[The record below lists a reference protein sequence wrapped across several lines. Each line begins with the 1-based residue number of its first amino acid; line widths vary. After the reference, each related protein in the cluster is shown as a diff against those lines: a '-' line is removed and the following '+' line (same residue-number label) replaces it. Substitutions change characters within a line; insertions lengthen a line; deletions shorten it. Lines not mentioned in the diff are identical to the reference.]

1 MSIEYDNYLVEHR
14 TNVAKGAS
22 WLRDNLPDCIAGYE
36 QCLSRF
42 VWDHDYSKDTPK
54 EYDAYDQYFYGGRKT
69 KDVEEK
75 FNEAWL
81 HHIHSNP
88 HHWQHW
94 VLINDNPDEGIVAL
108 RIPYRYTIEMI
119 CDWWAFSWSKGNLYE
134 IFDWY
139 DKHKGYMKLHTDT
152 RELVEEILGKIK
164 DKLDENAASD
174 KGWPVKET

>member
-22 WLRDNLPDCIAGYE
+22 WLRDNLPDCVAGYE

-42 VWDHDYSKDTPK
+42 AWDHDYSKDTPK

-108 RIPYRYTIEMI
+108 RIPYRYVIEMI

-139 DKHKGYMKLHTDT
+139 DKHKAYMKLHKDT
-152 RELVEEILGKIK
+152 RELVKEILSKIK
-164 DKLDENAASD
+164 DKLDEGVAND
-174 KGWPVKET
+174 EWPVKET